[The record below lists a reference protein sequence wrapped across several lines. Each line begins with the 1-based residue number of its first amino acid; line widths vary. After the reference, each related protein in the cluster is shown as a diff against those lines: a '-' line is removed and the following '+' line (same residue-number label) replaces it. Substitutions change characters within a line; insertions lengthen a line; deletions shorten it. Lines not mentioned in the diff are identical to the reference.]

1 MCCRFCI
8 ELSKEMQALI
18 EKAEYSPLRSRMSI
32 ALSKPL
38 MKEGEIRPMDMVSVI
53 ASSKTG
59 REAVFPMV
67 WGFSIP
73 RTKNPVFNARMETAK
88 EKDLFRDSWN
98 SRRCVIPCSWYIEW
112 EHLKDDF
119 TGKTKTG
126 DKYAIQPK
134 NSSITYL
141 AGLYRME
148 EGHGIT
154 YPVFTI
160 LTREPSQESS
170 FIHDRMPLILP
181 QTCIS
186 DWIRPDSRPE
196 EIIGQ
201 ALTDMVFE
209 RTA

>member
-1 MCCRFCI
+1 MCCRFFI
-8 ELSKEMQALI
+8 ELSKEMQTLI
-18 EKAEYSPLRSRMSI
+18 EKAENSPLRSRMSI

-38 MKEGEIRPMDMVSVI
+38 IKEGEIRPMDMVSVI

-73 RTKNPVFNARMETAK
+73 RTKNPVFNARVESAG
-88 EKDLFRDSWN
+88 EKDLFRDSWE

-154 YPVFTI
+154 YPVFTV
-160 LTREPSQESS
+160 LTREPSQEIS

-186 DWIRPDSRPE
+186 DWIRPDCKPE
-196 EIIGQ
+196 EIVGQ
-201 ALTDMVFE
+201 AWTDMVFE

>member
-1 MCCRFCI
+1 MCCRFYI

-18 EKAEYSPLRSRMSI
+18 EKAENSPLKSRMSI

-38 MKEGEIRPMDMVSVI
+38 MKEGEIRPMDMVS
-53 ASSKTG
+53 ALATSKNGQET
-59 REAVFPMV
+59 VFPMV

-73 RTKNPVFNARMETAK
+73 RTKNPVFNARVETAG
-88 EKDLFRDSWN
+88 EKDLFRDSWLN
-98 SRRCVIPCSWYIEW
+98 RRCVIPCSWYIEW
-112 EHLKDDF
+112 EHLKDEF

-134 NSSITYL
+134 DSSITYL

-148 EGHGIT
+148 ESRGIT
-154 YPVFTI
+154 YPVFTV
-160 LTREPSQESS
+160 LTREPSQEIS

-181 QTCIS
+181 QSCIS
-186 DWIRPDSRPE
+186 DWIRPDCKPE
-196 EIIGQ
+196 EIVGQ
-201 ALTDMVFE
+201 ALTDMMFE

>member
-160 LTREPSQESS
+160 LTREPSQEIS

-186 DWIRPDSRPE
+186 DWIRPAAKPDD
-196 EIIGQ
+196 IAAL
-201 ALTDMVFE
+201 ALTDMIFE
-209 RTA
+209 KSA